1 MQKILRRLFPA
12 TTLISC
18 RQSVYLSFQRT
29 SSGYTWFAKRRHT
42 EPAPI
47 PSSLSGHVPVSSSW
61 LNFFNSHTHQDNPLD
76 LLRRDGLRSFSS
88 HFTRSVMSTNTR
100 SSTDEPEVKR
110 NKMSKK
116 IGTHNGTFHC
126 DEVMACFLIQ
136 LLPEYKDSTIVRT
149 RDSSKLDECDIV
161 VDVGGVYDEKK
172 LKFDHHQRT
181 FNESM
186 NSLNP
191 NFKWVTKL
199 SSAGLIY
206 YHYGRRII
214 EQILELNPKDP
225 AIVDIIYDKIYE
237 NFVEEIDGIDN
248 GINQTEEKPKYHIST
263 HISKR
268 VAHLNPRWN
277 EDDFDEDELFRKA
290 MKLVGDEF
298 VDRILF
304 YKKSWLPAREIVL
317 KALEGREK
325 VDESNEI
332 LHLTSG
338 GCPWKDHLLLLEKEK
353 EITPSIKYVLY
364 TDLVG
369 NWRIQC
375 VPVHPEGF
383 SNRLSLPEE
392 WRGLRDEKLS
402 EKSGIKDC
410 IFVHATGFIGGNK
423 TYDGALE
430 MARMALKNKKED

>member
-1 MQKILRRLFPA
+1 MP
-12 TTLISC
+12 
-18 RQSVYLSFQRT
+18 
-29 SSGYTWFAKRRHT
+29 
-42 EPAPI
+42 
-47 PSSLSGHVPVSSSW
+47 
-61 LNFFNSHTHQDNPLD
+61 
-76 LLRRDGLRSFSS
+76 
-88 HFTRSVMSTNTR
+88 
-100 SSTDEPEVKR
+100 
-110 NKMSKK
+110 KK

-126 DEVMACFLIQ
+126 DEALACFLIQ
-136 LLPEYKDSTIVRT
+136 LLPEYKDSTILRT
-149 RDSSKLDECDIV
+149 RDNSKLGECDIV

-206 YHYGRRII
+206 YHFGRRII
-214 EQILELNPKDP
+214 EQILELNSKDM

-263 HISKR
+263 SISKR
-268 VAHLNPRWN
+268 VARLNPHWN
-277 EDDFDEDELFRKA
+277 QEDFDEEELFREA
-290 MKLVGDEF
+290 MKLVGNEF

-304 YKKSWLPAREIVL
+304 YKKVWLPAREIVL
-317 KALEGREK
+317 KALEDREK
-325 VDESNEI
+325 VDEGKEI
-332 LHLTSG
+332 LLLNPGS
-338 GCPWKDHLLLLEKEK
+338 CPWKDHLLLLEEEK

-364 TDLVG
+364 TDQAS
-369 NWRIQC
+369 NWRVQC
-375 VPVHPEGF
+375 VPVHAEGF

-392 WRGLRDEKLS
+392 WCGLRDEELS
-402 EKSGIKDC
+402 EKSGIKGC

-423 TYDGALE
+423 TYDGVLE